1 MNPLEITTDDP
12 LYISLS
18 NLFEK
23 ARMEDIFIRESRVRE
38 WRKHEEYWRGVQYI
52 FWDEFVGD
60 WRLPP
65 DELYEELPKVINIFK
80 AHGESIIAALST
92 ALPYVRWYP
101 EDADN
106 ADDLTTAKAFSNASE
121 HIQKDNDAPLKFVQ
135 ALYTLFTQDYCAS
148 YVYADTDD
156 KYGSVETPEVE
167 TIPVE
172 KSVPFCADC
181 GYPLEET
188 GIGGQ
193 QAPPQPSM
201 EGQQPGVQQ
210 MNACP
215 LCGSTA
221 PPREEK
227 YTADEPTITGYISEP
242 KSKICMEIYGPLN
255 VKIPYFCR
263 RQQDAPYLILSK
275 EEHVGNMRSRFPL
288 IKDKITEVVDYS
300 DYDVRGRLLDG
311 FYGESNLVTVHECW
325 FRPSFFEMLETNEQ
339 EQIDAL
345 KEQFPTGVKATF
357 VGTRSSYE
365 LAEIEKQN
373 VDDYWTINYI
383 GTSQYLHGQPLG
395 APLVP
400 IQEIR
405 NDITDL
411 TIKTVKH
418 GIPETF
424 ADPEVLD
431 FDEYDQHEAQPGIV
445 YPAKPAPGQKVS
457 DAFYE
462 VKTSTLSKEV
472 QFLFEQN
479 EMDGQFV
486 VSDFPSVYG
495 GPQEG
500 GGTLGEYSMS
510 RNSALQRLNLVWK
523 ALNTWWAKTM
533 HLAVKLFIHNMK
545 EDEKFVTKLGD
556 SSFMNVWIRMAET
569 TGTVGKVEAETSET
583 LPISSAQKMDMI
595 MKLIQIGS
603 EEINSVLFDAQ
614 NSQFVAEALGFP
626 AIKIPG
632 QAQRTKQFQEIKVLL
647 ATEPIDL
654 GNGEFLPSVDIEPDV
669 DDNGDHID
677 VLKGFLVEMGS
688 YLKVENPA
696 GYQNC
701 MAHLRMHVEQK
712 EMDEM
717 NEMMASGG
725 MGMDQGVEGGGNQPK
740 EQPVGA

>member
-1 MNPLEITTDDP
+1 MPVPTEDPQSGVSPLEITSDDP
-12 LYISLS
+12 LYIALS
-18 NLFEK
+18 DLFEK
-23 ARMEDIFIRESRVRE
+23 ARREDTFIRERRIRE
-38 WRKHEEYWRGVQYI
+38 WRKHEEYWQGVQYI
-52 FWDEFVGD
+52 FWDEFTGD

-92 ALPYVRWYP
+92 ALPFVRWYP
-101 EDADN
+101 QDADS
-106 ADDLTTAKAFSNASE
+106 ADDLSTAKAYSNASE
-121 HIQKDNDAPLKFVQ
+121 HIQKDNDATLKFVQ
-135 ALYTLFTQDYCAS
+135 ALYTLFNQDFVAS
-148 YVYADTDD
+148 YVYPETDA
-156 KYGSVETPEVE
+156 KYGSVETPVVE

-172 KSVPFCADC
+172 KTLSFCSDC
-181 GYPLEET
+181 GYPMDES
-188 GIGGQ
+188 GIGGN
-193 QAPPQPSM
+193 PPASPDQM
-201 EGQQPGVQQ
+201 QPGVQQ
-210 MNACP
+210 MNSCP
-215 LCGSTA
+215 VCGSTA
-221 PPREEK
+221 PPRQESF
-227 YTADEPTITGYISEP
+227 TADEPTITGYESED
-242 KSKICMEIYGPLN
+242 KSKICIDIYGPLN

-263 RQQDAPYLILSK
+263 KQAEMPYLILSK
-275 EEHVGNMRSRFPL
+275 EDHIGNVRAEFPL
-288 IKDKITEVVDYS
+288 IKDKITETVDYS

-311 FYGESNLVTVHECW
+311 FYGESNITTTHRCW
-325 FRPSFFEMLETNEQ
+325 FRPSYYEMLENGDQ
-339 EQIDAL
+339 EKIDAL
-345 KEQFPTGVKATF
+345 KSQFPDGCKATF
-357 VGTRSSYE
+357 VGTRDSYQ
-365 LAEIEKQN
+365 LAEIEKAN
-373 VDDYWTINYI
+373 LDDYWDINFI
-383 GTSQYLHGQPLG
+383 GTSRYLHGQPLG

-405 NDITDL
+405 NDVTDL

-445 YPAKPAPGQKVS
+445 YPAKPAPGKNIS
-457 DAFYE
+457 DSFYE

-472 QFLFEQN
+472 QFLFQQN

-510 RNSALQRLNLVWK
+510 RNSALQRLGLVWK

-533 HLAVKLFIHNMK
+533 HLAVKLYVNHMK
-545 EDEKFVTKLGD
+545 EDEKFVKKLGD
-556 SSFMNVWIRMAET
+556 SSFMNIWIRMAEI
-569 TGTVGKVEAETSET
+569 TGEVGKVEAESSET

-595 MKLIQIGS
+595 LKLLQLGNEGID
-603 EEINSVLFDAQ
+603 EVMLDAQ
-614 NSQFVAEALGFP
+614 NSQFIAEALGFP

-654 GNGEFLPSVDIEPDV
+654 GNGEFLPSVDIEPEL
-669 DDNGDHID
+669 DDDDDHID
-677 VLKGFLVEMGS
+677 VLKGFLVENGT
-688 YLKVENPA
+688 YLKVEVPA

-712 EMDEM
+712 EMKEL
-717 NEMMASGG
+717 NAQMM
-725 MGMDQGVEGGGNQPK
+725 
-740 EQPVGA
+740 EQPEDQETPVSETVEA